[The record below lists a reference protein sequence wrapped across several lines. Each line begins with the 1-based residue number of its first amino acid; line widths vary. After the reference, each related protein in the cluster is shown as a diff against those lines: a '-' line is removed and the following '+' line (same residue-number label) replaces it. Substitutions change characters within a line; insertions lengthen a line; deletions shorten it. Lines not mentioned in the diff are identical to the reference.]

1 MKNYDVIIVGGGPS
15 GCAAGYDL
23 VNAGLS
29 VLILDRKTFP
39 RFKPCAGAVTVKTLK
54 QLRYSIEPV
63 VRKVISGKVVG
74 LKNGKETLFQGNAPI
89 CVTTVREELDE
100 FCLKQTLNNG
110 AAFEVIPG
118 IKDIYE
124 DKKSVRLTDKNGNVY
139 LCCYLIGANGV
150 HSQVRKLTGDFKP
163 DYTAFAVEGIVPL
176 KRCSFNPDMT
186 FDYGVVKNGYGW
198 LIPKDDH
205 VNVGLYSSKP
215 GNPKLTKAR
224 LLEYVEKRIGSR
236 EIDQITGF
244 PIGTGGESYE
254 PRYSRIF
261 LTGDAAGFAE
271 PLWGEGIHNAVKSG
285 QAAAGAIISAIR
297 TDTDANQAYRL
308 AVRDIKTDLYNCRK
322 ISQIFYSF
330 LPISYTLLK
339 TRSVRD
345 AVLKGFTAGMTVTEI
360 CQEYFRRRLG
370 IGN

>member
-1 MKNYDVIIVGGGPS
+1 MKIYDVIIVGGGPS

-29 VLILDRKTFP
+29 VLILDRKFFP

-54 QLRYSIEPV
+54 RLRYSIEPV

-110 AAFEVIPG
+110 AEFEVIPG

-124 DKKSVRLTDKNGNVY
+124 DKKSVSLTDKNGNAY
-139 LCCYLIGANGV
+139 FCRFLIGADGV
-150 HSQVRKLTGDFKP
+150 HSQIRKLTGDFKP

-176 KRCSFNPDMT
+176 EKCDFNPEMT

-198 LIPKDDH
+198 LIPKNDH
-205 VNVGLYSSKP
+205 INVGLYSSKP
-215 GNPKLTKAR
+215 DSSDLTKAG
-224 LLEYVEKRIGSR
+224 LIEYVKKRIR
-236 EIDQITGF
+236 THEIDNITGF

-285 QAAAGAIISAIR
+285 QAAAGAIISAIN
-297 TDTDANQAYRL
+297 TGKDANQEYRL
-308 AVRDIKTDLYNCRK
+308 AIHDIKTDLYNCRK
-322 ISQIFYSF
+322 ISKIFYSS

-339 TRSVRD
+339 TRSVRN
-345 AVLKGFTAGMTVTEI
+345 AILKGFATGMTVTEI
-360 CQEYFRRRLG
+360 CREYFRCRLG
-370 IGN
+370 I